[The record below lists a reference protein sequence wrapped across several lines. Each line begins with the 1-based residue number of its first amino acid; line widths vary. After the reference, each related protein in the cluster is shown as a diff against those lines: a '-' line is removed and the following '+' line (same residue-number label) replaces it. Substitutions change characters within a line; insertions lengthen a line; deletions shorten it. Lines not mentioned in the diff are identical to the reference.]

1 MSIKIVHVIIGLNT
15 GGAELMLERLV
26 LNSNSKEMFNH
37 SVISLMDMGPVGISL
52 QNKGIQVYSLNMK
65 SLISVPKV
73 LMKLRKLLKNIDPD
87 VVQTW
92 MYHADFLGGMAA
104 KSLGINNIIWGLR
117 TTDVSKGASILTDKL
132 SKICAKLSYYIPT
145 SIVSAGQVSKEY
157 HSSIGY
163 DDTKIV
169 VIPNGYD
176 VDSFYIDARS
186 ISEFRRNN
194 NINCEDI
201 IIGSVGRFN
210 TVKDQK
216 FFIEIAAALVKIY
229 PQANLK
235 FLLVGK
241 DNTKDNLK
249 LMSWINR
256 HNLSGSFILLGHR
269 DDVKVCISSMD
280 IFCLHSKTEGFPNVL
295 VEAMLL
301 ETFVI
306 SNDVGDAKL
315 LIPKDQLTTSN
326 VQEYSDTIA
335 EVLRRKDY
343 LDKSK
348 LNLLNNLCKEN
359 YSIDSISSEYENIY
373 VK

>member
-1 MSIKIVHVIIGLNT
+1 MSIRIVHVIIKLHA

-26 LNSNSKEMFNH
+26 LNSNSKENFNH
-37 SVISLMDMGPVGISL
+37 SVVSLTDVGPVGISL

-65 SLISVPKV
+65 SLVSVPKV
-73 LMKLRKLLKNIDPD
+73 LIKLRKLLKDIDPD

-104 KSLGINNIIWGLR
+104 KSLGIDNIIWGIR
-117 TTDVSKGASILTDKL
+117 TTDVSKGDSRLTDKL
-132 SKICAKLSYYIPT
+132 SKMCAKLSYYIPT
-145 SIVSAGQVSKEY
+145 AIVSAGQVSKEY

-163 DDTKIV
+163 DDTKMV

-176 VDSFYIDARS
+176 VDSFSIDARS
-186 ISEFRRNN
+186 ISEFRKNN

-201 IIGSVGRFN
+201 IIGSVGRFDP
-210 TVKDQK
+210 VKNQK
-216 FFIEIAAALVKIY
+216 FFIETAAALVKIY

-235 FLLVGK
+235 FLLVGEG
-241 DNTKDNLK
+241 NTKDNLK
-249 LMSWINR
+249 LMSWINS

-315 LIPKDQLTTSN
+315 LIPRDQLTTSN
-326 VQEYSDTIA
+326 VQEYSYTVA
-335 EVLRRKDY
+335 EVLRKKDY
-343 LDKSK
+343 LNRSK
-348 LNLLNNLCKEN
+348 LKFLNNLCKEN
-359 YSIDSISSEYENIY
+359 YSIDSISPEYEKIY

>member
-1 MSIKIVHVIIGLNT
+1 MTIKIVHVIIGLNA

-37 SVISLMDMGPVGISL
+37 SVVSLMDMGTVGISL
-52 QNKGIQVYSLNMK
+52 QNQGIQVYSLNMK

-73 LMKLRKLLKNIDPD
+73 LMKLRKLLKDINPD

-92 MYHADFLGGMAA
+92 MYHADFLGGIAA
-104 KSLGINNIIWGLR
+104 KSLGINNIIWGIR
-117 TTDVSKGASILTDKL
+117 TTDVSKGASKLTNKL
-132 SKICAKLSYYIPT
+132 SKLCAKLSYYIPT
-145 SIVSAGQVSKEY
+145 TIVSAGQVSKEY
-157 HSSIGY
+157 HLNIGY

-176 VDSFYIDARS
+176 VDSFSVDTRS
-186 ISEFRRNN
+186 ISEFRKNN

-201 IIGSVGRFN
+201 VIGSVGRFDL
-210 TVKDQK
+210 VKDQK
-216 FFIEIAAALVKIY
+216 FFIETAAALVKIY
-229 PQANLK
+229 PKANLK

-241 DNTKDNLK
+241 DNTKNNLK
-249 LMSWINR
+249 LMSWINH
-256 HNLSGSFILLGHR
+256 HNLSDAFILLGHR

-301 ETFVI
+301 KTFVI

-315 LIPKDQLTTSN
+315 LIPRDQLTTSN

-335 EVLRRKDY
+335 EVLRKKDY
-343 LDKSK
+343 LDISK
-348 LNLLNNLCKEN
+348 LKFLNNLCKEN
-359 YSIDSISSEYENIY
+359 YSIDSISSKYENIY